1 MKKFRYTFHNLN
13 LKKRCLMKKISV
25 LFLILTLMSSIVF
38 AEQAQQKIQAI
49 KNTIQVTLN
58 GEKVVADNLLYEGLT
73 YVQLKEISNM
83 IDANLT

>member
-1 MKKFRYTFHNLN
+1 
-13 LKKRCLMKKISV
+13 MKKISV